1 MIKLF
6 DRLFFL
12 GPVGLGDSFV
22 QSGIVNHFADRCN
35 ELHVPAQPKFYK
47 TIKTL
52 YQEHP
57 NIKVI
62 ALEPNDDHITQYT
75 QAHGLSRILPVPLA
89 QTVIRKFQ
97 IIPMWDIQ
105 TYSNFELSF
114 GLRYSNFRLPAYI
127 NGSEELYQSLGNGKP
142 YILVHRYTGDS
153 PEGIPIN
160 VQAFRESV
168 RLQEDINI
176 IEIKEGITEDMMQ
189 FTKLIQCAEEI
200 HCVPS
205 SFHCLV
211 DSIDTKAKLYFH
223 NIREKTSMAVNT
235 PWNEFKWIE
244 VNYEQRL

>member
-6 DRLFFL
+6 DKLFFL
-12 GPVGLGDSFV
+12 GSVGLGDSFV
-22 QSGIVNHFADRCN
+22 QSGIVNHFADRCL

-52 YQEHP
+52 YQDHP
-57 NIKVI
+57 NIKVVP
-62 ALEPNDDHITQYT
+62 LEPNEDEQNQYVA
-75 QAHGLSRILPVPLA
+75 AHRLSRILAIPLA
-89 QTVIRKFQ
+89 QTVIRKYP

-114 GLRYSNFRLPAYI
+114 ELRYSNFRLPNHI
-127 NGSEELYQSLGNGKP
+127 EGSEELYNVLSNNEP

-160 VQAFRESV
+160 IPGFRKNAGLNDNV
-168 RLQEDINI
+168 RI
-176 IEIKEGITEDMMQ
+176 IEIKEGITDDMMQ
-189 FTKLIQCAEEI
+189 YVKLIQCAEEI

-211 DSIDTKAKLYFH
+211 DSIQTNARLYFH
-223 NIREKTSMAVNT
+223 DIREKTSMAVNT
-235 PWNEFKWIE
+235 QWNNFKWSE
-244 VNYEQRL
+244 VYYEERI